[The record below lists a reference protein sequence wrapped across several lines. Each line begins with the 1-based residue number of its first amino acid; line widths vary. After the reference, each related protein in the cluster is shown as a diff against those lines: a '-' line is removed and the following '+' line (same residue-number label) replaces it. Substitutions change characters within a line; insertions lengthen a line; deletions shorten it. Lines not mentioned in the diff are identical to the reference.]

1 MEWGS
6 WTHVNPRTV
15 AIGGREDQDGEMSA
29 HGRDPKRFAS
39 PSAPSAP
46 NGRSGRRAVS
56 TVVGLL
62 LVLLAAGQGLGSE
75 AVLLKSR
82 RFVPKAGL
90 GQLASARETAGS
102 DRIHV
107 ILQLDAVPT
116 SRQKATLAQAKV
128 ELLSYIPNLA
138 WLASLPLSEAGQIAA
153 LPGVRA
159 VAKIEPGDKIDPSL
173 REQGVNAYSKE
184 GVGQANLIA
193 TFFEDADLQRGMET
207 IAQLGGLIVNR
218 DDSDCCVVVLLPT
231 DRIYDLASQDGVKWI
246 DQHYESIDLNDG
258 VRAAIN
264 VEAVQA
270 SPCSLTGSGVIVGQW
285 ESSHPD
291 ANHVDLT
298 GRVANIDDGG
308 KVGDHATLV
317 AGTILGDGS
326 LLPSRRYRGMAPA
339 AMLVSFLA
347 WDNVAELREQY
358 EQAIDLYGID
368 IANNSWGKVE
378 WHAYKDYCAALD
390 EIVRGGLGKPISIVC
405 AAGNEGDY
413 STIVSTA
420 VGKNVITVGAT
431 NSDDGSI
438 WSWSNKGPTGDGRI
452 KPDVM
457 SPGCEARKGWGIWST
472 LPGNRYGSGC
482 GTSLAAPSVSGT
494 LALLLEDW
502 RAIHETDPLPSTL
515 KGILI
520 HTATD
525 LGSPGPDYASGYGTI
540 DAKRAVDLV
549 RADTLDEIIVED
561 RIAEPNDRKLYTLD
575 VAEGQSELKITLV
588 WDDFPADPLAAH
600 ALVND
605 LDLVVIDPN
614 GATAHPWTLD
624 PYVPQDPARRDRDD
638 HTNNAEQVWV
648 GTPAEG
654 TWAVTVRG
662 TVLPEYGQTYSLI
675 ASPGPLEPIMTE
687 GPASV
692 DSGPSD
698 DAAELE

>member
-1 MEWGS
+1 M
-6 WTHVNPRTV
+6 V
-15 AIGGREDQDGEMSA
+15 
-29 HGRDPKRFAS
+29 
-39 PSAPSAP
+39 
-46 NGRSGRRAVS
+46 
-56 TVVGLL
+56 L
-62 LVLLAAGQGLGSE
+62 LVASQAFSAD

-82 RFVPKAGL
+82 RFVPKVGL
-90 GQLASARETAGS
+90 SELASPREVTGS

-116 SRQKATLAQAKV
+116 PERKVALAQAQV

-138 WLASLPLSEAGQIAA
+138 WLASLPLSQAERIAA

-159 VAKIEPGDKIDPSL
+159 VAKIEPQDKIDPSL
-173 REQGVNAYSKE
+173 RERGVNAYSE
-184 GVGQANLIA
+184 AGAGRARLIA
-193 TFFEDADLQRGMET
+193 TFFDDADLQTGMET
-207 IAQLGGLIVNR
+207 IVQLGGLIIER
-218 DDSDCCVVVLLPT
+218 SDSDSRVVLLLPS
-231 DRIYDLASQDGVKWI
+231 DRTYDLASHDGVKWI

-264 VEAVQA
+264 IDAVQA
-270 SPCSLTGSGVIVGQW
+270 SPYGLSGSSVILGQW
-285 ESSHPD
+285 ESGHPD
-291 ANHVDLT
+291 ANHVDMA

-308 KVGDHATLV
+308 QVGDHATLV

-339 AMLVSFLA
+339 GMLVSFLA

-358 EQAIDLYGID
+358 ERAIDLYGID
-368 IANNSWGKVE
+368 ISNNSWGKVE

-405 AAGNEGDY
+405 AAGNEGDW
-413 STIVSTA
+413 STIASTA
-420 VGKNVITVGAT
+420 VGKNIITVGAT

-452 KPDVM
+452 KPDLM

-472 LPGNRYGSGC
+472 LPGNRYGAGC
-482 GTSLAAPSVSGT
+482 GTSLATPSVSGT

-502 RAIHETDPLPSTL
+502 RAIHEADPFPSTL

-525 LGSPGPDYASGYGTI
+525 MGSPGPDYASGYGTV
-540 DAKRAVDLV
+540 DAKRAVDLI
-549 RADTLDEIIVED
+549 RFDTLDEVIVED
-561 RIAEPNDRKLYTLD
+561 RIVAPGEQKLYTLN
-575 VAEGQSELKITLV
+575 VTAGQGELRITLV

-605 LDLVVIDPN
+605 LDLVVTGPN
-614 GATAHPWTLD
+614 GIAAFPWTLD
-624 PYVPQDPARRDRDD
+624 PYAPQDSARRDRND
-638 HTNNAEQVWV
+638 HANNVEQVYV
-648 GTPAEG
+648 EAPVEG
-654 TWAVTVRG
+654 TWSIAVWG
-662 TVLPEYGQTYSLI
+662 TAVPEYEQTYSLI
-675 ASPGPLEPIMTE
+675 ASPGPLEPIMAE
-687 GPASV
+687 DPVSSASE
-692 DSGPSD
+692 PPD

>member
-6 WTHVNPRTV
+6 WTHMNP
-15 AIGGREDQDGEMSA
+15 
-29 HGRDPKRFAS
+29 
-39 PSAPSAP
+39 
-46 NGRSGRRAVS
+46 RRAVVMRTMGMFTS
-56 TVVGLL
+56 PL
-62 LVLLAAGQGLGSE
+62 LVLLIAGQVFG
-75 AVLLKSR
+75 ADVVLLKSR
-82 RFVPKAGL
+82 RFVPRVGL
-90 GQLASARETAGS
+90 DQLASGHEAADA

-116 SRQKATLAQAKV
+116 AEQKASLAGAQV
-128 ELLSYIPNLA
+128 TLLSYVPNRA

-159 VAKIEPGDKIDPSL
+159 VAKIEPADKIDPSL
-173 REQGVNAYSKE
+173 REQGVNACSRT
-184 GVGQANLIA
+184 GTGQARLIA

-207 IAQLGGLIVNR
+207 IAQLGGLVVDRN
-218 DDSDCCVVVLLPT
+218 DSDRHVVLLLPAG
-231 DRIYDLASQDGVKWI
+231 RIYDLASYDGVKWI
-246 DQHYESIDLNDG
+246 DQHYQSIDLNDG
-258 VRAAIN
+258 VRAAIKIDG
-264 VEAVQA
+264 VQD
-270 SPCSLTGSGVIVGQW
+270 SPYDLTGTGVIVGQW

-298 GRVANIDDGG
+298 DRVANIDDGG
-308 KVGDHATLV
+308 RVGDHATLV

-326 LLPSRRYRGMAPA
+326 LLPSRRYRGMAPGG
-339 AMLVSFLA
+339 MLVSFIA

-390 EIVRGGLGKPISIVC
+390 EIVRGGSGKPVSIVS
-405 AAGNEGDY
+405 AAGNEGDW
-413 STIVSTA
+413 STIASTA

-457 SPGCEARKGWGIWST
+457 SPGCEARKGWGVWST

-502 RAIHETDPLPSTL
+502 RAIHEADPLPSTL

-540 DAKRAVDLV
+540 DAKRAIDLV
-549 RADTLDEIIVED
+549 RADTVDEVIIED
-561 RIAEPNDRKLYTLD
+561 RIARPDDRRFYTLN
-575 VAEGQSELKITLV
+575 VPAGQSELRITLV

-614 GATAHPWTLD
+614 GVAAHPWTLD
-624 PYVPQDPARRDRDD
+624 PYAPQNPAMRDRDD
-638 HTNNAEQVWV
+638 HTNNVEQVWV
-648 GTPAEG
+648 ETPVEG
-654 TWAVTVRG
+654 TWSVAVWGKTV
-662 TVLPEYGQTYSLI
+662 PEYEQTYSLI
-675 ASPGPLEPIMTE
+675 ASQGPLGPMITE
-687 GPASV
+687 EPASV

-698 DAAELE
+698 AAAKLD